1 MADISKHLERAK
13 KYLEKNKLQDAIQ
26 EYEAVLA
33 EAPNSVEVIQALGDI
48 HTRLNQ
54 SDRAGRYYG
63 MLFDRFAES
72 RDATKAVVL
81 YTRYLKSIPQPPDR
95 IARFALLLQKQNK
108 RDEAIE
114 QYGAAA
120 EIFLNQ
126 KNETEALACW
136 EKIAQ
141 LDPENLERHLKI
153 GEVGERIGK
162 ADVAARGYLRAG
174 QLALAAGD
182 VDRAVDLLARG
193 NRLQPNDRSVALFYA
208 QALLRKA
215 EVARAVA
222 LLDPFPMT
230 EADPPFL
237 EVFGEALLRHGQ
249 VDRAREVYDRF
260 HKEKPD
266 TYAHLFEV
274 ANGYAKAKQDTK
286 AVELLAAVKERMFGT
301 KQQNEFAS
309 QAEEVAAA
317 NSKSVPIA
325 EFVVRLYEELNRE
338 SKYFDALGRLFDI
351 AVEAGDVRGA
361 CNALDRLVDI
371 DPYDYRNQERL
382 AKLEGK
388 ADPAYVRSV
397 NSRMA
402 KAATVGGQAPVVSRG
417 TTEAAPPVG
426 DEARAR
432 QALDDLIVQTEIF
445 LQYALHDKALE
456 RLKKIAD
463 MFPGEEERNDRL
475 RNLYQQAN
483 FWPSGAPPAT
493 VAAPVVAAP
502 GTTGT
507 MAGTPSPSKSGV
519 YSAEV
524 VRDLARISEVTRLIY
539 RQSTPKGVLATA
551 VNEICKYMR
560 VTRCLAVMGAPGQP
574 PQMCSEYCA
583 SGVEAS
589 GGAHIVQLLAH
600 LNQAAP
606 DAAGTIQIQAST
618 APVLQEMGVV
628 TGLAIPLTDKEAQ
641 TQAGVLAVLS
651 ATPRAWKP
659 PEGYFLQAIGDQV
672 VLTVNHTKLRSL
684 VRTLAVADEKTGL
697 LSRSSYLDCLLAEA
711 NRAKPQGTPISLVI
725 LQLDRGPELMRQK
738 GEATLDRFMEQL
750 ARALQNG
757 VRQNDVA
764 VKYTAWSLAF
774 VLPDTK
780 LANATNIAE
789 KLRKISAGVKSPW
802 DQGQVTL
809 SGVVAE
815 AVCKPEYDGEDIVTD
830 LINRAEFG
838 LDDARKKG
846 GDTIVSL

>member
-1 MADISKHLERAK
+1 MADITKHLERAK

-26 EYEAVLA
+26 EYETVLA
-33 EAPNSVEVIQALGDI
+33 EAPNSVEVIQTLGDI
-48 HTRLNQ
+48 YTRLNQ
-54 SDRAGRYYG
+54 PDRAAKYYG
-63 MLFDRFAES
+63 MIFDRFAES
-72 RDATKAVVL
+72 RDTTKAVAL
-81 YTRYLKSIPQPPDR
+81 YTRVLKNIPQPPDR

-108 RDEAIE
+108 RDDAIE

-120 EIFLNQ
+120 ELFLSQ
-126 KNETEALACW
+126 KNEAEALACW

-174 QLALAAGD
+174 QLALAASD
-182 VDRAVDLLARG
+182 VDRAIDLLARG
-193 NRLQPNDRSVALFYA
+193 NRLLPADRSVALFYA

-215 EVARAVA
+215 DAARAVT
-222 LLDPFPMT
+222 LLEPFPVA

-274 ANGYAKAKQDTK
+274 ADGYAKAKQDAK
-286 AVELLAAVKERMFGT
+286 AIELLDSLKERMFGT

-309 QAEEVAAA
+309 HAEEVAAA

-325 EFVVRLYEELNRE
+325 EFVVRLYEEMNRE

-351 AVEAGDVRGA
+351 GVEVGDIRGA

-371 DPYDYRNQERL
+371 DPYDYRNQGRL

-388 ADPAYVRSV
+388 ADPAYIRGIS
-397 NSRMA
+397 SRMA
-402 KAATVGGQAPVVSRG
+402 KAATVGGQAPVISRG
-417 TTEAAPPVG
+417 TQDAVPPAS

-483 FWPSGAPPAT
+483 FWPSGAPPAA
-493 VAAPVVAAP
+493 VAAAPAAS
-502 GTTGT
+502 GT

-524 VRDLARISEVTRLIY
+524 VRDLARISEITRLIY

-551 VNEICKYMR
+551 VNEIGKYLR

-589 GGAHIVQLLAH
+589 DGSHIVQLLGH
-600 LNQAAP
+600 LNQTPP
-606 DAAGTIQIQAST
+606 DAAGTIQLEASA
-618 APVLQEMGVV
+618 APVLQEMGVI
-628 TGLAIPLTDKEAQ
+628 TALAIPLTDKETQ
-641 TQAGVLAVLS
+641 KQAGMLVVLS
-651 ATPRAWKP
+651 ATQRVWKP

-697 LSRSSYLDCLLAEA
+697 LSRSSYLDCLLAET

-725 LQLDRGPELMRQK
+725 LQIDRGPELMRQK
-738 GEATLDRFMEQL
+738 GEATLDHFMEQL

-780 LANATNIAE
+780 LTNATGIAE

-830 LINRAEFG
+830 LINRTEFG